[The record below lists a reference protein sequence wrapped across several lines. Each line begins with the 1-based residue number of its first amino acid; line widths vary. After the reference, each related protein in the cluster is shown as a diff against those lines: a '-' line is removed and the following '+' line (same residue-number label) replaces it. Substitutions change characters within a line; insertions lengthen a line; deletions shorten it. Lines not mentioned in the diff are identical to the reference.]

1 MALRVFSCLC
11 EAECRVSGGTGRRNR
26 TKEMA
31 KKKDDASAAK
41 SEVLTYRGEGISPLS
56 VMCDG
61 ETVWLTQ
68 QQMAALFGVQKAAI
82 SKHVKNIFAIG
93 ELAKRATV
101 SKMETVQSEGG
112 RSIVRSLVY
121 YNLDMIISVGYRVN
135 SIKGVRFRQWA
146 TKVLR
151 TILLNGVK
159 RDFRMEAL
167 EHRVALTEKGLKRVE
182 EGLGYIAEQLAAP
195 EMEEHKRIEGF
206 AAK

>member
-1 MALRVFSCLC
+1 
-11 EAECRVSGGTGRRNR
+11 
-26 TKEMA
+26 MA

-41 SEVLTYRGEGISPLS
+41 SEVLTYRGEGIPPLS

-68 QQMAALFGVQKAAI
+68 QQMCRLFGRERSVI
-82 SKHVKNIFAIG
+82 TRHVNNVFAEG
-93 ELAKRATV
+93 ELDEK
-101 SKMETVQSEGG
+101 SNVQNLHIANSD
-112 RSIVRSLVY
+112 RPVKF
-121 YNLDMIISVGYRVN
+121 YNLDVIISVGYRVK
-135 SIKGVRFRQWA
+135 SLAGTRFRQWA

-195 EMEEHKRIEGF
+195 EVEEHKRIEGF

>member
-1 MALRVFSCLC
+1 MAR
-11 EAECRVSGGTGRRNR
+11 
-26 TKEMA
+26 
-31 KKKDDASAAK
+31 KKDDASAAK
-41 SEVLTYRGEGISPLS
+41 REVLTYRGEGIPPLS

-93 ELAKRATV
+93 ELDKRATV

-195 EMEEHKRIEGF
+195 ETEEHKRIEGF

>member
-11 EAECRVSGGTGRRNR
+11 EAECRVSGGTDRRVG
-26 TKEMA
+26 TWEMA
-31 KKKDDASAAK
+31 SKKDDASAAK

-93 ELAKRATV
+93 ELDKRATV

-195 EMEEHKRIEGF
+195 DTG
-206 AAK
+206 A